1 MNSSVEHEKRDQGDT
16 FIKVLNQISSSKTNP
31 NKDVTPALRAL
42 VNSRSE
48 KSLFKEL
55 ISALLRE
62 NISVEEM
69 LTAKGDTSRSTE
81 LMLGKHSDKM
91 TEKERD
97 EVKELQSPQEA
108 DGEVSPQ
115 SANVTSSDQAVK
127 IIQGVLDVKS
137 GAVMSVC
144 RAVNRGFIDQLT
156 GLSLLEAQ
164 LITTGLVCPEYG
176 LFVHLE
182 DAFRKKLVDDAM
194 FTQLKVLD
202 EAKKCLQGA
211 QFALQAWPAAAASE
225 AGVISHQTAV
235 KIIEIQLATG
245 SLRLRQTGEILNAE
259 QAFELGLIPEAL
271 FVQILERKYLWK
283 NMIDPNTAE
292 KVTLYQILQRGVF
305 HEPTGLCL
313 LPVKGEEEG
322 TICLASGREIDVFT
336 AEREG
341 AIDGDTMIRLLSSQL
356 FAGGIVDPKNGCKR
370 TIEEAL
376 SNGVIDRDTATNLFS
391 YQLQHG
397 GIVNPQNQT
406 RLTVDEAVQC
416 DLISSWSSLLVLER
430 QKAVMGLLW
439 PKAGEILSFSS
450 SLHQNVLTEEIA
462 SELFM
467 NRQKISGLYI
477 PETSEVVDIES
488 SAQRNMI
495 ETFTKEMLKM
505 IELPDELPDVD
516 ELSER
521 FSSWLVMHE
530 LQIKGSYRASEKMC
544 ISDLM
549 NVPSPSERKQ
559 LFVSYLMMNSYMDP
573 TSTQRLLVFDSQLN
587 RMAKSLFGLS
597 EAAGIDEMSDFL
609 LNSSAMGTDH
619 SDSENDCSTSSCGAS
634 GELQIYESLENNS
647 GGNHDVVG
655 DVLPE
660 ELHCNSSITE
670 AKCGFLENN
679 EVINKVKVD
688 ENQSTKSVCDHIKDQ
703 QSSSLSSFLFPSEA
717 TGSSAKPI
725 QYTNAKPE
733 MNDKPEGDV
742 TSREISDLKCAFDK
756 DFIEEEP
763 HPGKD
768 LLIQLQKLRHGVY
781 DPAVGKSSAPDSC
794 DLYRSHHSEGI
805 RKLCLFSDDVNDA
818 LSVKGPHGEG
828 DERRLHVSSRQEA
841 DSSIFPNIP
850 SIDFSSGDSTLN
862 VAETSQSSEESSLI
876 CFDTKPDHPLSFI
889 SDNQPKSIPP
899 KDFLFGKSN
908 ETRLGFSETNSRDF
922 PSDIV
927 AEISPK
933 AITTTDNVFNRDCET
948 SKERFCDVKLDGIS
962 QNSVSPTYMSP
973 KDSAIRSE
981 EVLQDITR
989 LSSTH
994 DASLH
999 VACAFQDCAI
1009 DNCSKK
1015 NPTPEEVTCELT
1027 DLADVSIGPELSA
1040 IDSSSNDAQDLA
1052 SPVIPDFTAKGASK
1066 HAKVYRMASETESDE
1081 PSLVSTSRATVVSS
1095 QDLGMSV
1102 SPLDVFTKDKLV
1114 YISEPDGDVQSVDF
1128 RSSSS
1133 FGAEECAGTNYQVD
1147 DVNVSCENT
1156 GDPGTSMSEVVV
1168 PVQSFSWKP
1177 SEVSVIEQKPKSE
1190 KKRETAFS
1198 DLNQRPSESFQ
1209 PLSNQ
1214 QTSFAEGSS
1223 KGMELSIDGLC
1234 EEHPISSNTA
1244 EFRERDR
1251 VEELTAC
1258 GDRNSLVPGNES
1270 NPICAEEG
1278 FVKSANPET
1287 AYFKINKQPAE
1298 RLVSSQALSTSFPE
1312 ARSNLSLGSTNSQI
1326 EGDLSNDGLKSPET
1340 SGITTNSREPDSKL
1354 CDEHPGYSDTAEFK
1368 ERDRVEEV
1376 TRCEDNISP
1385 APNSESISAE
1395 ERFASGVE
1403 LNGNSLYLLDYLQ
1416 RGLQKSA
1423 VNTSLLSPFE
1433 VVLRAS
1439 NSEDPSTED
1448 ILTNS
1453 SSTKEK
1459 LNSTAHRVKSPLEA
1473 SADLSSDL
1481 QSILKYSSP
1490 SSPVNVDQNQRS
1502 TSSFSQSQSG
1512 ELEVYGGAHPDPPQ
1526 MEIDTAKDRRDLRH
1540 FLSELIQMKMDE
1552 ACEDDTQRFRA
1563 INNVIEILQ
1572 QHSRSCS
1579 TSHPDPN
1586 EKTMDPDILMDLKKQ
1601 KGPTDFE
1608 TLPSEESNYE
1618 PKQQSEL
1625 LEMIRGMLSSRD
1637 QRMLEDAAST
1647 DEGIADDVFSS
1658 QQEDAPNLNLT
1669 GVTTTV
1675 SPAPALQPCVFS
1687 SSSSRSIYL
1696 QLNMLFLQRFSTQNY
1711 LECVGRLQDHCD
1723 TIEDMRNDLLAKSRV
1738 GDDIE
1743 ELHCQLLD
1751 IQSLEAQIATLPAML
1766 TADLSI
1772 AEKLLNSAD
1781 ASVPVQIHQDLVA
1794 VFLGLQSSFSDV
1806 CNLSTER
1813 SNAVMKAIDK
1823 VKLRLEVSYQ
1833 ELLTSLHK
1841 VTAGLQH
1848 VSEKVSELETMDS
1861 DVEERIKSKMR
1872 GSEAVEEDLS
1882 TSRQLLDEVA
1892 FDIQNFIS
1900 EHAQFLPP
1908 THSRHLLRELSTS
1921 QRSFKTLMDRRITQR
1936 QTLDVLLR
1944 ICEDEM
1950 QQKAAAEKQ
1959 KEFSEKLQEL
1969 CEDLDQTEKR
1979 LSGNQQQAVRANT
1992 VADLQQS
1999 QQEQQALQK
2008 DLQANASAL
2017 SEVIS
2022 STQKFLEE
2030 NRSKLSPEQTSALER
2045 TLEELKNKANTL
2057 NQRAEESRKD
2067 LEKILTSAIRQEN
2080 EKVAAVEQLEESKS
2094 RIEGLLGWISNI
2106 GKEKEMDGEQKE
2118 RRAGENGNL
2127 LENSLM
2133 KRRIED
2139 EENDPNGNAPDAT
2152 DLTRTLGDEME
2163 DADAPDLEQQYHRA
2177 HHQEILSQQQDLI
2190 IATQSAQALL
2200 DKQSPNL
2207 SPAEK
2212 AQLQRDVTELRGRYE
2227 TTLSQ
2232 AEQQMKQL
2240 QTVQEELQKFSHESD
2255 TFETWLQ
2262 EAHGQME
2269 DLRTPAA
2276 SLDALR
2282 NQLQRQKSF
2291 SEDVISHRGD
2301 LRFVSISGQKVLDAA
2316 EVCASGGDGLPAT
2329 DMSGTCAAV
2338 RERLD
2343 SAAARYKTLHT
2354 ECNQLG
2360 QKLRDVVE
2368 NLRRFDGTRGA
2379 LSLQAQ
2385 TTSHQATLETL
2396 RRAAETLLSSDREL
2410 LSNPEHVQE
2419 STDELVE
2426 RYESLSKTVGERQE
2440 KLQVTLT
2447 RSLSVQDG
2455 LDEMMSWMERVEEK
2469 VKRRPAV
2476 MLSSC
2481 AVTEVLS
2488 KEVALEQEMLSRQS
2502 SVSAV
2507 RSKLEQF
2514 VESADPAAAALLQ
2527 KQMESLSR
2535 SFTDALELQ
2544 RRKVLQLEELRSKLE
2559 EFEKS
2564 SEKMQEF
2571 VNRSSQADVET
2582 PGKNMKEL
2590 SQLLQDSQAELLE
2603 KEKDLEALHKLS
2615 VELTRHA
2622 PEGSG
2627 APVLNKMKNISDG
2640 FSALKQMLTE
2650 RASEVWSCQNQLQ
2663 EFRAAAGG
2671 MMKWLKETRECA
2683 AGLRL
2688 EPGEHALRT
2697 ELQKTNDLLAEWTS
2711 RSAAVQDVSRRGS
2724 AVCRLIRALASPAQ
2738 TKRRHSSGLVLSNGS
2753 DTGNHIDLTNQE
2765 LKLVE
2770 QDVSSLNKDYE
2781 DLGLILRSRLSEI
2794 GDSLKNV
2801 QAARE
2806 ETEGLLE
2813 WMEEAQKKAAS
2824 SGNRAVKSQLEQQK
2838 VFEESLK
2845 EKQQQLQTL
2854 REKLLKLI
2862 EEHPDSPDA
2871 ELWRSKLAQID
2882 AGWEQL
2888 RGSVEIQKQH
2898 LEESSRKLELLQT
2911 SGPQLEQWLEEKE
2924 RMLGVLGPLSAQ
2936 PHMLITQKQQVQILL
2951 QEFDSRKPQF
2961 EELKEVVAS
2970 ALSSSEKQ
2978 DPAAAQMKQQLAAI
2992 TLKWQDLTS
3001 QLSERHALIQQGVE
3015 KSTQFQ
3021 NLLQS
3026 LSKSATCLE
3035 TELNNQQPLSSQP
3048 EEVQRQI
3055 QATSSILTQLRG
3067 EKKRLQEA
3075 DSICS
3080 ELLKIVTEEYLRAD
3094 LTKQLETINKPFRHL
3109 EDKTAD
3115 GAAQLAFASSQQ
3127 FHQTSKDFQTWLNQT
3142 LQEQSSPKPI
3152 SAHVEMLKQSLQEI
3166 SAVQKAIRD
3175 HEDPYQTIIKEG
3187 DALLQSTEGAEKVAL
3202 QGQLSALR
3210 SNWEDVKRSSSER
3223 AEKLKEAKLKAEKYQ
3238 EHAENLSSWLKESE
3252 DRERAVKLSTNLMEI
3267 EEALS
3272 ELKAIQK
3279 DVDKHGGQVVMM
3291 NSCADSL
3298 LEIITRDGDA
3308 VREEKLSIGKRVD
3321 KLSEDVTSRRESLQC
3336 ISQKL
3341 KEFNDLK
3348 KEAKGQLESAQKH
3361 LDSVSCL
3368 GVQAYTS
3375 KNLTSMKAQQN
3386 NLETLHNQIEHL
3398 KNSAQTLVA
3407 DASEA
3412 EGVTDLLLEADGL
3425 EKDHSWLSRK
3435 IQDVCSTLESKLQ
3448 GIGQFQNSIREM
3460 FANFADMDDDLDGMP
3475 PVGRDLVT
3483 LREQQAGIQ
3492 NFVEKLQ
3499 DLINSTVDAKDNCK
3513 RMLDSE
3519 ASPDLLGLK
3528 RDLETL
3534 GKQCGKLMDRAT
3546 GRREQVEETLHHL
3559 KDFYCKTKE
3568 FNLKLDSAEQ
3578 QEESQGSV
3586 GLETEVI
3593 NQQLESF
3600 KKIRATMRSCDER
3613 DEWKPAVLWF
3623 RQKMQGLSLFHVG
3636 EMGKPL
3642 SRPDCLRQNP
3652 SCVSKGD
3659 EEDLNI
3665 DDCYVPQRSIY
3676 DTVRLNEQINSGSKG
3691 SLSSR
3696 HFVGTLPYSHR
3707 TLDVNVLCGNG
3718 VLTSSSAFE
3727 LRGREERVVF
3737 DSLKRSGDI
3746 IRGAE
3751 TMLCKPPGEKAEH
3764 RRSWRT
3770 FAPPNLGEFG
3780 SEMLCINATEQ
3791 RGFVRVGRSM
3801 TSSLTSE
3808 GDSGLCS
3815 PTVEREQRNS
3825 RAQKRTG
3832 PSTRSLSSAEGMRLS
3847 GDLKTEGSLSSGQEE
3862 FAFSPVRN
3870 RLPASVYYTPP
3881 FGSQQR
3887 NNSRDLSDGLQASHC
3902 DLNGLTKSN
3911 SRTRI
3916 LTRLSGYEELP
3927 TTELLEDTSK
3937 DNPELHSV
3945 VVTEPKTLPRTQKSH
3960 MIKDEKCYEYEQ
3972 RATESKMADL
3982 EDFLLLVERG
3992 VSFSNGLNHIIDE
4005 DIETLLTSITEGSRM
4020 DLEVSPSEKLYQK
4033 DVVESL
4039 QSQLQELNSLG
4050 QALIQNA
4057 PKGTSTGNLDRD
4069 LEVVNTRWN
4078 TLNKK
4083 VTDRSAQLHEAL
4095 LRCGRFQDAL
4105 ESLLSWLTDT
4115 EELVANQ
4122 KPPSAEFKVVKAQIQ
4137 EQKLLQRLL
4146 DERRP
4151 TVELIQSEGRR
4162 LTDVSGCVEKQKIG
4176 REVESLAQR
4185 WSALLRKAESRHK
4198 QLQNILG
4205 VAQQFHETFEPLSEW
4220 LTATEKKLANS
4231 EPIGTQT
4238 PKLQEQISQ
4247 HKSLEE
4253 EVQGRGKLLHQAMS
4267 MGQSL
4272 RTLSSVEDRDL
4283 VQTKLD
4289 LTHRVYLELQEACEK
4304 RAELLRQAL
4313 ANARIFG
4320 EDEVALMTWL
4330 DEVHGKLSEV
4340 TVPDYAASALHK
4352 RHAEQLALH
4361 EDIERRRQ
4369 SVDQAV
4375 LNGLEL
4381 LKHTTGEEVVL
4392 VQGKLDEIKQR
4403 YSEIRVLSA
4412 GVSHTLER
4420 ALSLALKLKNSQQE
4434 MNDWMEALER
4444 ELESF
4449 DAPQTLAEQL
4459 SHSRQRLAA
4468 LVEDLRSRKPLLDS
4482 VNEAGSALLE
4492 LVPWR
4497 ARENLDR
4504 ILSDTNQRYQTA
4516 SDTLTQ
4522 RLEHTVSAI
4531 QKSLQWLTEAEQKLL
4546 GLGDILLEPEQASAQ
4561 LQVQK
4566 SFSMDIMRHKDAVDE
4581 IVMTAEAISSGKDE
4595 AEKQKLRLNSERC
4608 LQLDRAQSLSAQ
4620 FWETHEEL
4628 WPWLQETR
4636 TSFSQLSQPA
4646 IEHEALREQQEELRQ
4661 MRELIAEH
4669 KPHIDKMNK
4678 TGPQLVEL
4686 SPAQGA
4692 FIREKQ
4698 EEAELLYTQLRAD
4711 VKIRAA
4717 TIDEAISKST
4727 QFHDKMSPLLE
4738 SLERC
4743 AERLRRPLSVSVEL
4757 EKIREQIGENKTMSV
4772 ELEKL
4777 QPAYEMLRRGG
4788 EEMIQRSL
4796 LADTH
4801 LSAKAVQE
4809 KLDQMVFLWSD
4820 IQALLEEREAK
4831 LLDVLELAEKFWC
4844 DHCALVVTIRDTQE
4858 LLKELEEP
4866 GVDPSVVKQQ
4876 QEALEGFR
4884 EEIDGLQDELNVVQ
4898 NLGAELMTACGE
4910 PDKPV
4915 IKKSVD
4921 EVNSAWET
4929 LNKAWK
4935 ERVET
4940 LEEAMQAAVLF
4951 QDSLQNMFDSVD
4963 IMEAKLDSMSAVGT
4977 DLETVKQQMEELK
4990 EFKSEAYQLQIEMER
5005 LNHQAGLL
5013 LKKVLDEEQRSD
5025 ILEPIGELKMLW
5037 ENLDH
5042 KIISRQHKLEGALL
5056 ALGQFQHALDEL
5068 LSWLSHTEDLLSE
5081 QRETCGDPKAIE
5093 IQLAK
5098 HHVLQNDVL
5107 AHKST
5112 VEAVN
5117 KAGGELIDSSAGE
5130 EARSLQVKLENL
5142 NQRWRSLLGK
5152 TEQRRKLLDS
5162 ALLQAQ
5168 GFHGEIED
5176 LQQWLKDTERQ
5187 LLSSK
5192 PLGGLPDTARE
5203 QLDTHLELC
5212 SALEVKEEIFQELLQ
5227 RGQQILVLNP
5237 EAQDSSTEGDLRNLQ
5252 EKWTSVQTKAGE
5264 RKVKLEEALAMASD
5278 FHNSLQDFINWL
5290 TQAEQT
5296 LNVSSPASLILE
5308 NISFQI
5314 DEHKVFVTEVNSH
5327 RDQIMNLDK
5336 TGTHLKYFAQKQDVV
5351 LIKNLL
5357 LSVQSRWEK
5366 LLQRSLERGRL
5377 LDEAKKRAKQ
5387 FHESWS
5393 KLMEWLQESERALD
5407 TEMEI
5412 ANDPDKIKLQLS
5424 QHKEFQRALGS
5435 KHAVYDS
5442 TGRTGRALKDRS
5454 ALQDDTQKL
5463 EHMLSELRDQWDT
5476 LCGKSVERQN
5486 KLEEALLISGQFTD
5500 ALQALIDWL
5509 YKVEPQLAEDQ
5520 PVHGDIDLVLNLIH
5534 SHKVFQKELGK
5545 RTVSVQA
5552 LKRSARE
5559 LTESSHHDSSWVKA
5573 QMQELSAR
5581 WESVCSLSVSKQ
5593 SRLQQALAQSFTPAF
5608 TSCWSGWPKPNR
5620 VFASTELF
5628 LTTKMPSEFL
5638 KKLEEQR
5645 LALGKASS
5653 MGENI
5658 LSICH
5663 PDSNT
5668 TIKHWITIIKARF
5681 EEVTAWARQ
5690 HQQRLSTA
5698 LDELL
5703 ANQELLENLLT
5714 WLQWAERTLGEKD
5727 KESLPLEIEEVKALI
5742 AEHQT
5747 FMEEMTR
5754 KQPDVDKVT
5763 KTHKRKAPADS
5774 ALQSQIPVPERGRA
5788 SRKRSPTQSLYAA
5801 ASQAQ
5806 TESKNPRVKLLVSK
5820 WQQVW
5825 LLALDRRRKLNDALD
5840 RLEEL
5845 KEFANFDFDV
5855 WRKRYMR
5862 WMNHKKSR
5870 VMDFFR
5876 RIDKDQDGKVTRQE
5890 FIEGILSSK
5899 FPTSRLEMSAVADIF
5914 DRDGD
5919 GYIDYYEFV
5928 AALHPNKEAYKPL
5941 TDADKIE
5948 DEVTRQVAKCKCP
5961 KRFQVEQIGANK
5973 YRQLIKRLSLRY
5985 ATGSRHQV
5993 QLPMLSEAFLD
6004 INNRENKSAFELKC
6018 SPPAALL
6025 PAFAH
6030 YLLHNLPALFGLVH
6044 CLHDSLIADET
6055 IANRDSQNLTPHLQ
6069 VAVLESCILF
6079 GDSQQLRLVRIL
6091 RSTVMVRVGGGW
6103 MALDEFLVK
6112 NDPCRVHHHGSK
6124 MLRSE
6129 SNSSITQSPI
6139 GWQLSHFLSLLHPS
6153 AKGRT
6158 NVELREKF
6166 ILPEGTTQVMASFRY
6181 RGRRSRPSSRGA
6193 SPNRSNTS
6201 QSCTP
6206 QPNHPGT
6213 GTPKQNLTRNYDKP
6227 WLVNSKPAAALKSSD
6242 SFESQGFSSE
6252 STPIQGSKL
6261 RLPGYLSGKGF
6272 QTVED
6277 GALINA
6283 AVMKARAQALGSSRI
6298 PSRPGSKPGSR
6309 GSSRRGSDA
6318 SDFDISDIQS
6328 VCSDASETVMD
6339 SGRPTPRS
6347 ASRQHSGK
6355 PSKIPT
6361 PQRRSTPTSKLAKS
6375 SKR

>member
-1 MNSSVEHEKRDQGDT
+1 TTVNPQCLRKQLESGHVVFPKASRARGRGCIPAAPEWLPYIAMIAAAFLVLLRPLSVQYLLFLLVLLIATIATIVFLCCFHRKLRNDKIPIKSVLPRRSRSREAGFRTHCFRSEVCRHSPRHVRRSVRARVPEEKPLIESEPDSSACPRKRRVRRRVPQEFYHSVQLTPTRKPRRVSYRRILRASVCASGVRGVCCFLPGPSLSFTPIYAPDPRGIAPFRGCGSSAPKNDFTGCQCALLLESTRERGREGERDMHTASSGSGNASLRCSMSSSADFSDDEEYSAKSGSVSPAPGDTLPWNLPRHERSKRKIQGGSVLDPAERAVLRIAADEQEYLQAYEEVLEKYKDERDRVQKKTFTKWINQHLLKVRKHVNDLYEDLRDGHKLISLLEVLSGEALLEQHGRDEDEEEDEDKGPREKGRMRFHRLQNVQIALDYLKRRQVKLVNIRNDDITDGNPKLTLGLIWTIILHFQVPVLRGNKSGDTKVRLSAESILHGVSRSTALKDVSLKSTALRRALSFEAVEHTLQTLRSSEEQRLESMEGWSQIIWDTPVHRKRRRAQTCSEGLVSQTCLDESQRDPQRASAGNPEISEIHVTGESEDMTAKEKLLLWSQQTTEGYSGLHCHNFTSSWRDGRLFNAILHKYRPDLVDMSRVSAQSSRSNLEQAFGVAERLGTWMCPHRMRNQSLLTYQHYTTSSQKYRKEQRASDVDVKWVEYQNMVKYLSQWIKHHVSLMSERNFPSNPAELKMWIEFGRVQLPADLHPNDVEKAWGELIVAMLERQKSLKPEIDSALRNARGCSREDGCTLSGSVRMMNSELIYRGSTSSMSGSTLTSRGSAENLPWPSSEPLSSTPLTLNNSSAYGLRLEMLQQIANRVQRDCVAGEDKLALARSSLQSDTKRLESGLQCQQEAEIAGFLLDCDNLLRQQVVDIQILLDGKFYLADQLVQRVSKLRDDLLALRSEFSSVYNKGRALTSEQTKMMISGITHSLNQSFTSSFSPNLSPRGPALTALTPSMPRGHVQTYLSPRAGESLELKHVQIRKPMLKTSMEDSSLSQDELNLKFVQDLINWVEEMQAQLDQADWGSDLPSVESNLGNHKDFHKAIEDFQMSVKEVKMSEMQMSSALKPSFSEKLSRLETQYGRLLKSSGERQRLLDSLFDFVSRAT
-16 FIKVLNQISSSKTNP
+16 LELIWLNEKEEEEVAFDWSERNCSVSRKKDYHADLMRELEEKEEAIRSVQEKAEGLLLENHPARLTIEAYRAAMQTQWSWILQLCHCVEHHLKDNAAYFQFFSDAREALEYLKSLQDSIQRKYSCERSSSSVRLEQLIQDSMEEKEQLLKYSSSVGLLVARAKTVVQLKPRNPENPVRSSIPIKAICDYRQIEITISKEDECVLVSNSHRAKWKVISPSGNEAMVPSVCFSVPPP
-31 NKDVTPALRAL
+31 NKEATEMASRMEQLYQNVLTLWHHSHVNMKSVVSWHYLKNDMRSIRKSTVASIKTLLPGDHEQVLSSLQCHFEDFLRDSEESEVFTVADCAQLEKDVVACREYYEELLKSAEREEHEESANNLFLSEVRNLRVQVEAHEEHLIRKIRTPLDRDDLQESVRRIAE
-42 VNSRSE
+42 SE
-48 KSLFKEL
+48 KKKEDL
-55 ISALLRE
+55 EHLKEDLELLRE
-62 NISVEEM
+62 KCEVFLRQASGSPSASTLSSELSVLSQSFGQVFSMCCIYLEKLKTVSLVLKHGQSAEALVKLYEAKLSEEDSISASIKSIDAVTSTLKQWRSEIDEKREVFHDLEDELQKARLVSERMFKAHNERDFDLDWHKEKAEQLKERWQGIHSQIENRLRDLEGISKSLKYYTETFSGLNEWSKEMEMKQRKAQENQPEDSKALAEFLNQQKVLVSEIEQMQGKIEECQKYSEQYTAGVKEYELQLMTYRAMVDSQHKSPLKRRKMQSSPDAMQQEFMDLRTRYTALVTLMTQYVKFAGETLKRAEEDEISVEEM

-115 SANVTSSDQAVK
+115 SANVTSSDQ
-127 IIQGVLDVKS
+127 
-137 GAVMSVC
+137 
-144 RAVNRGFIDQLT
+144 
-156 GLSLLEAQ
+156 
-164 LITTGLVCPEYG
+164 
-176 LFVHLE
+176 
-182 DAFRKKLVDDAM
+182 
-194 FTQLKVLD
+194 
-202 EAKKCLQGA
+202 
-211 QFALQAWPAAAASE
+211 
-225 AGVISHQTAV
+225 
-235 KIIEIQLATG
+235 
-245 SLRLRQTGEILNAE
+245 
-259 QAFELGLIPEAL
+259 
-271 FVQILERKYLWK
+271 
-283 NMIDPNTAE
+283 
-292 KVTLYQILQRGVF
+292 
-305 HEPTGLCL
+305 
-313 LPVKGEEEG
+313 
-322 TICLASGREIDVFT
+322 
-336 AEREG
+336 
-341 AIDGDTMIRLLSSQL
+341 
-356 FAGGIVDPKNGCKR
+356 
-370 TIEEAL
+370 
-376 SNGVIDRDTATNLFS
+376 
-391 YQLQHG
+391 
-397 GIVNPQNQT
+397 
-406 RLTVDEAVQC
+406 
-416 DLISSWSSLLVLER
+416 
-430 QKAVMGLLW
+430 
-439 PKAGEILSFSS
+439 
-450 SLHQNVLTEEIA
+450 
-462 SELFM
+462 
-467 NRQKISGLYI
+467 
-477 PETSEVVDIES
+477 
-488 SAQRNMI
+488 
-495 ETFTKEMLKM
+495 
-505 IELPDELPDVD
+505 
-516 ELSER
+516 
-521 FSSWLVMHE
+521 
-530 LQIKGSYRASEKMC
+530 
-544 ISDLM
+544 
-549 NVPSPSERKQ
+549 
-559 LFVSYLMMNSYMDP
+559 
-573 TSTQRLLVFDSQLN
+573 
-587 RMAKSLFGLS
+587 
-597 EAAGIDEMSDFL
+597 
-609 LNSSAMGTDH
+609 
-619 SDSENDCSTSSCGAS
+619 
-634 GELQIYESLENNS
+634 
-647 GGNHDVVG
+647 
-655 DVLPE
+655 
-660 ELHCNSSITE
+660 
-670 AKCGFLENN
+670 
-679 EVINKVKVD
+679 
-688 ENQSTKSVCDHIKDQ
+688 
-703 QSSSLSSFLFPSEA
+703 
-717 TGSSAKPI
+717 
-725 QYTNAKPE
+725 
-733 MNDKPEGDV
+733 
-742 TSREISDLKCAFDK
+742 
-756 DFIEEEP
+756 
-763 HPGKD
+763 
-768 LLIQLQKLRHGVY
+768 
-781 DPAVGKSSAPDSC
+781 
-794 DLYRSHHSEGI
+794 
-805 RKLCLFSDDVNDA
+805 
-818 LSVKGPHGEG
+818 
-828 DERRLHVSSRQEA
+828 
-841 DSSIFPNIP
+841 
-850 SIDFSSGDSTLN
+850 
-862 VAETSQSSEESSLI
+862 
-876 CFDTKPDHPLSFI
+876 
-889 SDNQPKSIPP
+889 
-899 KDFLFGKSN
+899 
-908 ETRLGFSETNSRDF
+908 
-922 PSDIV
+922 
-927 AEISPK
+927 
-933 AITTTDNVFNRDCET
+933 
-948 SKERFCDVKLDGIS
+948 
-962 QNSVSPTYMSP
+962 
-973 KDSAIRSE
+973 
-981 EVLQDITR
+981 
-989 LSSTH
+989 
-994 DASLH
+994 
-999 VACAFQDCAI
+999 
-1009 DNCSKK
+1009 
-1015 NPTPEEVTCELT
+1015 
-1027 DLADVSIGPELSA
+1027 
-1040 IDSSSNDAQDLA
+1040 
-1052 SPVIPDFTAKGASK
+1052 
-1066 HAKVYRMASETESDE
+1066 
-1081 PSLVSTSRATVVSS
+1081 
-1095 QDLGMSV
+1095 
-1102 SPLDVFTKDKLV
+1102 
-1114 YISEPDGDVQSVDF
+1114 
-1128 RSSSS
+1128 
-1133 FGAEECAGTNYQVD
+1133 
-1147 DVNVSCENT
+1147 
-1156 GDPGTSMSEVVV
+1156 
-1168 PVQSFSWKP
+1168 
-1177 SEVSVIEQKPKSE
+1177 
-1190 KKRETAFS
+1190 
-1198 DLNQRPSESFQ
+1198 
-1209 PLSNQ
+1209 
-1214 QTSFAEGSS
+1214 
-1223 KGMELSIDGLC
+1223 
-1234 EEHPISSNTA
+1234 
-1244 EFRERDR
+1244 
-1251 VEELTAC
+1251 
-1258 GDRNSLVPGNES
+1258 
-1270 NPICAEEG
+1270 
-1278 FVKSANPET
+1278 
-1287 AYFKINKQPAE
+1287 
-1298 RLVSSQALSTSFPE
+1298 
-1312 ARSNLSLGSTNSQI
+1312 
-1326 EGDLSNDGLKSPET
+1326 
-1340 SGITTNSREPDSKL
+1340 
-1354 CDEHPGYSDTAEFK
+1354 
-1368 ERDRVEEV
+1368 
-1376 TRCEDNISP
+1376 
-1385 APNSESISAE
+1385 
-1395 ERFASGVE
+1395 
-1403 LNGNSLYLLDYLQ
+1403 
-1416 RGLQKSA
+1416 
-1423 VNTSLLSPFE
+1423 
-1433 VVLRAS
+1433 
-1439 NSEDPSTED
+1439 
-1448 ILTNS
+1448 
-1453 SSTKEK
+1453 
-1459 LNSTAHRVKSPLEA
+1459 
-1473 SADLSSDL
+1473 
-1481 QSILKYSSP
+1481 
-1490 SSPVNVDQNQRS
+1490 
-1502 TSSFSQSQSG
+1502 
-1512 ELEVYGGAHPDPPQ
+1512 
-1526 MEIDTAKDRRDLRH
+1526 
-1540 FLSELIQMKMDE
+1540 
-1552 ACEDDTQRFRA
+1552 
-1563 INNVIEILQ
+1563 
-1572 QHSRSCS
+1572 
-1579 TSHPDPN
+1579 
-1586 EKTMDPDILMDLKKQ
+1586 
-1601 KGPTDFE
+1601 
-1608 TLPSEESNYE
+1608 
-1618 PKQQSEL
+1618 
-1625 LEMIRGMLSSRD
+1625 
-1637 QRMLEDAAST
+1637 
-1647 DEGIADDVFSS
+1647 
-1658 QQEDAPNLNLT
+1658 
-1669 GVTTTV
+1669 
-1675 SPAPALQPCVFS
+1675 
-1687 SSSSRSIYL
+1687 
-1696 QLNMLFLQRFSTQNY
+1696 
-1711 LECVGRLQDHCD
+1711 
-1723 TIEDMRNDLLAKSRV
+1723 
-1738 GDDIE
+1738 
-1743 ELHCQLLD
+1743 
-1751 IQSLEAQIATLPAML
+1751 
-1766 TADLSI
+1766 
-1772 AEKLLNSAD
+1772 
-1781 ASVPVQIHQDLVA
+1781 
-1794 VFLGLQSSFSDV
+1794 
-1806 CNLSTER
+1806 
-1813 SNAVMKAIDK
+1813 
-1823 VKLRLEVSYQ
+1823 
-1833 ELLTSLHK
+1833 
-1841 VTAGLQH
+1841 
-1848 VSEKVSELETMDS
+1848 
-1861 DVEERIKSKMR
+1861 
-1872 GSEAVEEDLS
+1872 
-1882 TSRQLLDEVA
+1882 
-1892 FDIQNFIS
+1892 
-1900 EHAQFLPP
+1900 
-1908 THSRHLLRELSTS
+1908 
-1921 QRSFKTLMDRRITQR
+1921 
-1936 QTLDVLLR
+1936 
-1944 ICEDEM
+1944 
-1950 QQKAAAEKQ
+1950 AAAEKQ

-3600 KKIRATMRSCDER
+3600 K
-3613 DEWKPAVLWF
+3613 
-3623 RQKMQGLSLFHVG
+3623 
-3636 EMGKPL
+3636 
-3642 SRPDCLRQNP
+3642 
-3652 SCVSKGD
+3652 
-3659 EEDLNI
+3659 
-3665 DDCYVPQRSIY
+3665 
-3676 DTVRLNEQINSGSKG
+3676 
-3691 SLSSR
+3691 
-3696 HFVGTLPYSHR
+3696 
-3707 TLDVNVLCGNG
+3707 
-3718 VLTSSSAFE
+3718 
-3727 LRGREERVVF
+3727 
-3737 DSLKRSGDI
+3737 
-3746 IRGAE
+3746 
-3751 TMLCKPPGEKAEH
+3751 
-3764 RRSWRT
+3764 
-3770 FAPPNLGEFG
+3770 
-3780 SEMLCINATEQ
+3780 
-3791 RGFVRVGRSM
+3791 
-3801 TSSLTSE
+3801 
-3808 GDSGLCS
+3808 
-3815 PTVEREQRNS
+3815 
-3825 RAQKRTG
+3825 
-3832 PSTRSLSSAEGMRLS
+3832 
-3847 GDLKTEGSLSSGQEE
+3847 
-3862 FAFSPVRN
+3862 
-3870 RLPASVYYTPP
+3870 
-3881 FGSQQR
+3881 
-3887 NNSRDLSDGLQASHC
+3887 
-3902 DLNGLTKSN
+3902 
-3911 SRTRI
+3911 
-3916 LTRLSGYEELP
+3916 
-3927 TTELLEDTSK
+3927 
-3937 DNPELHSV
+3937 
-3945 VVTEPKTLPRTQKSH
+3945 
-3960 MIKDEKCYEYEQ
+3960 
-3972 RATESKMADL
+3972 
-3982 EDFLLLVERG
+3982 
-3992 VSFSNGLNHIIDE
+3992 
-4005 DIETLLTSITEGSRM
+4005 
-4020 DLEVSPSEKLYQK
+4020 LYQK

-5463 EHMLSELRDQWDT
+5463 EHMLS
-5476 LCGKSVERQN
+5476 
-5486 KLEEALLISGQFTD
+5486 QFTD

-5973 YRQLIKRLSLRY
+5973 YR
-5985 ATGSRHQV
+5985 
-5993 QLPMLSEAFLD
+5993 
-6004 INNRENKSAFELKC
+6004 
-6018 SPPAALL
+6018 
-6025 PAFAH
+6025 
-6030 YLLHNLPALFGLVH
+6030 FGLVH

-6139 GWQLSHFLSLLHPS
+6139 

-6213 GTPKQNLTRNYDKP
+6213 GTPK
-6227 WLVNSKPAAALKSSD
+6227 
-6242 SFESQGFSSE
+6242 

-6328 VCSDASETVMD
+6328 VCSDAATDPTICVSPTQRETLQNPNSTAEEHAYEQTGQEQQEIVAASSANRTSILEMASQLHEICLEWERGSGGSWLLDRQTRSKDWKD
-6339 SGRPTPRS
+6339 SVNYSVVKMTCGVCVCVCVCVCVS
-6347 ASRQHSGK
+6347 AERNGVV
-6355 PSKIPT
+6355 
-6361 PQRRSTPTSKLAKS
+6361 
-6375 SKR
+6375 

>member
-3600 KKIRATMRSCDER
+3600 K
-3613 DEWKPAVLWF
+3613 
-3623 RQKMQGLSLFHVG
+3623 
-3636 EMGKPL
+3636 
-3642 SRPDCLRQNP
+3642 
-3652 SCVSKGD
+3652 
-3659 EEDLNI
+3659 
-3665 DDCYVPQRSIY
+3665 
-3676 DTVRLNEQINSGSKG
+3676 
-3691 SLSSR
+3691 
-3696 HFVGTLPYSHR
+3696 
-3707 TLDVNVLCGNG
+3707 
-3718 VLTSSSAFE
+3718 
-3727 LRGREERVVF
+3727 
-3737 DSLKRSGDI
+3737 
-3746 IRGAE
+3746 
-3751 TMLCKPPGEKAEH
+3751 
-3764 RRSWRT
+3764 
-3770 FAPPNLGEFG
+3770 
-3780 SEMLCINATEQ
+3780 
-3791 RGFVRVGRSM
+3791 
-3801 TSSLTSE
+3801 
-3808 GDSGLCS
+3808 
-3815 PTVEREQRNS
+3815 
-3825 RAQKRTG
+3825 
-3832 PSTRSLSSAEGMRLS
+3832 
-3847 GDLKTEGSLSSGQEE
+3847 
-3862 FAFSPVRN
+3862 
-3870 RLPASVYYTPP
+3870 
-3881 FGSQQR
+3881 
-3887 NNSRDLSDGLQASHC
+3887 
-3902 DLNGLTKSN
+3902 
-3911 SRTRI
+3911 
-3916 LTRLSGYEELP
+3916 
-3927 TTELLEDTSK
+3927 
-3937 DNPELHSV
+3937 
-3945 VVTEPKTLPRTQKSH
+3945 
-3960 MIKDEKCYEYEQ
+3960 
-3972 RATESKMADL
+3972 
-3982 EDFLLLVERG
+3982 
-3992 VSFSNGLNHIIDE
+3992 
-4005 DIETLLTSITEGSRM
+4005 
-4020 DLEVSPSEKLYQK
+4020 LYQK

-6328 VCSDASETVMD
+6328 VCSDAATDPTICVSPTQRETLQNPNSTAEEHAYEQTGQEQQEIVAASSANRTSILEMASQLHEICLEWERGSGGSWLLDRQTRSKDWKD
-6339 SGRPTPRS
+6339 SVNYSVVKMTCGVCVCVCVCVCVS
-6347 ASRQHSGK
+6347 AERNGVV
-6355 PSKIPT
+6355 
-6361 PQRRSTPTSKLAKS
+6361 
-6375 SKR
+6375 